1 MKLTKVAFAI
11 ASVLAVAA
19 GSANAGQIDS
29 SSATLAIEV
38 IKSDAQVV
46 RAPSKTYNFAGDI
59 DARTNEQRLQLQ
71 YTLAKGTWAV
81 GGTNLITAADTLVDV
96 STAGTVLAAYTD
108 ASVPPVAQT
117 SFPTGTSINAF
128 VTNSGKTL
136 VFNITVPAGANNL
149 LRAPSVTINPGA
161 LAAGNVGVTGLFSV
175 AGAAACVAPDQ
186 NLDINFKHFTNH
198 TGSATLQTV
207 ASPDSEHVRSGS
219 TNDARLLNFTQN
231 LDFQFTPATSTSRT
245 SAASLNTTLAAPANY
260 NTTTFAGLPFTNQQH
275 YLGKVNA
282 RQKSNGLDLDYVHT
296 YGDSVAPFVAA
307 SPFIAGDFVVIAS
320 PAGATLDTGVVELAS
335 ATVKVALPTAWP
347 VGTVLTART
356 ATGAA
361 IAGIADVTTTAG
373 QTSVTLTATSALAAA
388 ELANGA
394 HLFAIFPGT
403 SLIPQSGG
411 LAVTASLVKAPS
423 VADPDKSEQNNV
435 CSDTLTGIGGG
446 IKIDVRN
453 YASYASNGDTGAR
466 TTIRLINNSETQS
479 ADVYA
484 QIIYADGTYGAW
496 GKLADLKPREVQN
509 LPNYVIEAA
518 LTTAPAANNPFGTAA
533 NLYATKGGS
542 VVVAGPKSSSTS
554 GNYATSDRLRIV
566 SNTGSTL
573 RVQSYMVVGNSV
585 IDTSNAQGVDFEN
598 SRDAVPVTARDSQP
612 ISQDAVNGLG
622 K

>member
-38 IKSDAQVV
+38 IKSDSQVV

-81 GGTNLITAADTLVDV
+81 GAGNLITAADSLVDV
-96 STAGTVLAAYTD
+96 STSGTVLAAYND
-108 ASVPPVAQT
+108 AANAAQT
-117 SFPTGTSINAF
+117 AFPTGTAINAF

-260 NTTTFAGLPFTNQQH
+260 NTATFAGLPFTNKEH

-307 SPFIAGDFVVIAS
+307 SPFLPADFAVIAS

-335 ATVKVALPTAWP
+335 ATVQVALPTAWP

-373 QTSVTLTATSALAAA
+373 QTSVTLTATSASAAA

-423 VADPDKSEQNNV
+423 VAAPDKSEQNNV
-435 CSDTLTGIGGG
+435 CSGTLTGIGGG

-453 YASYASNGDTGAR
+453 YASYASNGDTGAA
-466 TTIRLINNSETQS
+466 TTVRLINNSETQS

-509 LPNYVIEAA
+509 LPNKVIEAA
-518 LTTAPAANNPFGTAA
+518 LTNAAAASNPFGGAA
-533 NLYATKGGS
+533 NLYARTGGNA
-542 VVVAGPKSSSTS
+542 VVAGPKSTAANHS
-554 GNYATSDRLRIV
+554 TSDRLRIV

-573 RVQSYMVVGNSV
+573 RVQSYMVVGTSV

-598 SRDAVPVTARDSQP
+598 SRDAVPSTGIDSQP
-612 ISQDAVNGLG
+612 ISQDAINGLG

>member
-38 IKSDAQVV
+38 IKSDSQVV

-71 YTLAKGTWAV
+71 YTLEKGTWAV
-81 GGTNLITAADTLVDV
+81 GGTNLITAADTLRDV

-108 ASVPPVAQT
+108 ATNTPQT
-117 SFPTGTSINAF
+117 AFPTGTAINAF

-136 VFNITVPAGANNL
+136 VFNITVPAGAGNL

-161 LAAGNVGVTGLFSV
+161 IGAGNVGVTGLFSV
-175 AGAAACVAPDQ
+175 AGAATCVAPDRS
-186 NLDINFKHFTNH
+186 LDINFKHFTNH

-207 ASPDSEHVRSGS
+207 ASGDSEHVRGGS

-231 LDFQFTPATSTSRT
+231 LDFQFTPATSASRT
-245 SAASLNTTLAAPANY
+245 SAASLNTTLATPANY
-260 NTTTFAGLPFTNQQH
+260 PATFTALPFSGVEH
-275 YLGKVNA
+275 YLGQVNV

-307 SPFIAGDFVVIAS
+307 NPFIAGDFAVIAP
-320 PAGATLDTGVVELAS
+320 PAGAALDTGVVELAS
-335 ATVKVALPTAWP
+335 ATVQVALPTAWP
-347 VGTVLTART
+347 AGTVLTART
-356 ATGAA
+356 ATGAP
-361 IAGIADVTTTAG
+361 IAGIVDVTTTAG
-373 QTSVTLTATSALAAA
+373 QTSVALTATTPAAA
-388 ELANGA
+388 AALANGA

-411 LAVTASLVKAPS
+411 LAVTASLVKAAS
-423 VADPDKSEQNNV
+423 VTAPDVSEQNNV
-435 CSDTLTGIGGG
+435 CTDTLAGIGGG

-453 YASYASNGDTGAR
+453 YASYASNGDTGAA
-466 TTIRLINNSETQS
+466 TTVRLINNSETQS

-509 LPNYVIEAA
+509 LPNKVIEAA
-518 LTTAPAANNPFGTAA
+518 LTKAAAASNPFGNAA

-542 VVVAGPKSSSTS
+542 VVVAGPKSSNTP

-573 RVQSYMVVGNSV
+573 RVQSYMVVGSSV